1 MAKRKGNWN
10 SARWKVASLNSGSK
24 TATFDMNL
32 TSDMDDEEYQA
43 MLGLD
48 KKVDPRKLEDLEEEF
63 EGAVHGR
70 HL

>member
-1 MAKRKGNWN
+1 MAKRKNNWN
-10 SARWKVASLNSGSK
+10 SAKWKVASLNSSSQ

-32 TSDMDDEEYQA
+32 TSDMDDEEYKA

-48 KKVDPRKLEDLEEEF
+48 KNIDPRKLEDLEEF